1 MAVLT
6 GIVRQLLTMAL
17 EALPVMAA
25 VLLARLLLRKAPRKF
40 SMVLWLA
47 VALRLICPVLPES
60 PVGLVQTERAE
71 QAVSVLLETPQ
82 TAAPRLPAPSAGGE
96 ESGGASGH
104 AAGARPPAEHAAAEK
119 GGWLPVLSLLWLAGF
134 AAMAGWMLLGWLRLR
149 RLVSAAV
156 RRERDVWECDGLPSP
171 FVMGLLRPRIYVPFR
186 LTDAQR
192 TYVMAHERHHIR
204 RGDPW
209 WKLLGC
215 GILAVYWWDPAVWLC
230 WSLFCRDLEMS
241 CDEAVLDQ
249 LGDQAR
255 RGYSLSLVDFAQARR
270 FPAALAFGE
279 HDAARRVKNVLRW
292 KRATPAVAALAM
304 AAVLLVVSVGVHNAR
319 AGDESA
325 VTLAAAEDGGVEIS
339 VRASEQVRSWAL
351 LKEVYQDGR
360 LVSSAYQVFDGFADQ
375 GDGVTERSFRCTLRT
390 EVPQLADGGFAG
402 ELTVSCAGASQ
413 TLPLPHQRYTGVGV
427 LVGED
432 DRTRF
437 RLKPGES
444 VDVCTVLLS
453 TGPDG
458 AITFSAE
465 GVDPAQRNSAAV
477 RYRLVLSEKSFMELE
492 APPLDLAQTL
502 YDLRVPSRKE
512 MGAVRTLA
520 DALGMERF
528 GLYTIVEYEQA
539 IELAYF
545 EPMEEWEETLLWKR
559 AMVLLALISDA
570 DEVDVSFPA
579 ADGASR
585 YTYYCGLEQPDG
597 WAQALDYEDLKE
609 MGRSPQGVREL
620 LDYLDVEETEGGLTE
635 KLWAAGDDPV
645 SLLRLLDPSGALGRC
660 TVDTPFS
667 GCLRMIFQDAALTS
681 PERDTRM
688 WKYSMVLLALLEDY
702 DQTSWNW
709 LDDGVQAFQKN
720 AGLWNTASWLEERGM
735 ERDIRAYGRSEE
747 DLRLLVDALK
757 LPEGGEAES
766 LFAEMP
772 ETFMFCSGAGAWRT
786 MLHVKPD
793 GSFSGTFE
801 DADLTTRTL
810 CDFQGRFTEPMQV
823 DGDTYSME
831 IAELTLAQT
840 PGTEEER
847 DGYHYIY
854 KTPYGL
860 EGAEELRIFRPGTP
874 MAELPE
880 GFLDWTGWTSFSA
893 PAEFP
898 ETLPCWGI
906 YNVTRQ
912 QGFLEY
918 SDRTMP

>member
-25 VLLARLLLRKAPRKF
+25 VLLARLLLRKAPKKF

-71 QAVSVLLETPQ
+71 QAVSVLLEKPQ
-82 TAAPRLPAPSAGGE
+82 ATAPRLPVPSAGGA

-104 AAGARPPAEHAAAEK
+104 SAGERLPAERAAAEK
-119 GGWLPVLSLLWLAGF
+119 RGWLPVLSLLWLAGF
-134 AAMAGWMLLGWLRLR
+134 AAMAGWMLFGWLRLR

-171 FVMGLLRPRIYVPFR
+171 FVMGLLRPKIYVPFR

-204 RGDPW
+204 RRDPW

-215 GILAVYWWDPAVWLC
+215 GLLAVYWWDPAVWLC

-255 RGYSLSLVDFAQARR
+255 HGYSLSLVDFAQARR

-292 KRATPAVAALAM
+292 KRATPAAAALAM
-304 AAVLLVVSVGVHNAR
+304 AAVLLVVNVGVHNAR
-319 AGDESA
+319 AGDEST
-325 VTLAAAEDGGVEIS
+325 VTLAAADGGVEIS
-339 VRASEQVRSWAL
+339 VRASEQVRSWGL
-351 LKEVYQDGR
+351 LEEVYQDGR
-360 LVSSAYQVFDGFADQ
+360 LVSSAYRVFDGFADQ
-375 GDGVTERSFRCTLRT
+375 GDGVTERSFRCTLRA

-402 ELTVSCAGASQ
+402 ELTIFCAGAGQ
-413 TLPLPHQRYTGVGV
+413 TMPLPHQRYTGVGV

-432 DRTRF
+432 DRSRF
-437 RLKPGES
+437 RPKPEEA
-444 VDVCTVLLS
+444 VNVCTVLLS

-512 MGAVRTLA
+512 LGAVRILA

-539 IELAYF
+539 IELAY
-545 EPMEEWEETLLWKR
+545 EKPMEEQEETLLWKR

-570 DEVDVSFPA
+570 DEVDLSFPA
-579 ADGASR
+579 ADGGSR

-609 MGRSPQGVREL
+609 MGQSPQGVREL
-620 LDYLDVEETEGGLTE
+620 LGYLDVEEAEGGLTE
-635 KLWAAGDDPV
+635 NLWAAGDDPV
-645 SLLRLLDPSGALGRC
+645 SLLRLLDPSGELGRC

-667 GCLRMIFQDAALTS
+667 GCLRMIFQDSALTS

-709 LDDGVQAFQKN
+709 LDDGVQAFRQN

-747 DLRLLVDALK
+747 DLRRLVDALK
-757 LPEGGEAES
+757 LSEGVGEES
-766 LFAEMP
+766 LFAAMP

-810 CDFQGRFTEPMQV
+810 CDFQGRFTEPVQV
-823 DGDTYSME
+823 DADTYSME

-854 KTPYGL
+854 GTPYGL
-860 EGAEELRIFRPGTP
+860 EGAEELRIFCPGSPT
-874 MAELPE
+874 AELPE
-880 GFLDWTGWTSFSA
+880 GFLNWTGWAAFST
-893 PAEFP
+893 PAELP

-912 QGFLEY
+912 EGFLEY
-918 SDRTMP
+918 SGRTL

>member
-25 VLLARLLLRKAPRKF
+25 VLLARLLLRKAPKKF

-71 QAVSVLLETPQ
+71 QAVSVLLEKPQ
-82 TAAPRLPAPSAGGE
+82 ATAPRLPVPSAGAE

-104 AAGARPPAEHAAAEK
+104 SAGERPPAESAAAED

-171 FVMGLLRPRIYVPFR
+171 FVMGLLRPKIYVPFR

-192 TYVMAHERHHIR
+192 TCVMAHERYHIR
-204 RGDPW
+204 RRDPW

-215 GILAVYWWDPAVWLC
+215 GLLAVYWWDPAVWLC

-255 RGYSLSLVDFAQARR
+255 HGYSLSLVDFAQVRR

-319 AGDESA
+319 AGDESV

-339 VRASEQVRSWAL
+339 VRASEQVRSWGL
-351 LKEVYQDGR
+351 LEEVYQDGR
-360 LVSSAYQVFDGFADQ
+360 LVSSAYRVFDGFADQ

-402 ELTVSCAGASQ
+402 ELTVFCAGAVQ

-444 VDVCTVLLS
+444 VNVCTVLLS

-512 MGAVRTLA
+512 LGAVRTLA

-579 ADGASR
+579 ADGGSR

-609 MGRSPQGVREL
+609 MGQSPQGVREL
-620 LDYLDVEETEGGLTE
+620 LDYLDVEEAEDGLTE

-645 SLLRLLDPSGALGRC
+645 SLLRLLDPSGELGRC

-667 GCLRMIFQDAALTS
+667 GCLRMIFQDSALTS

-709 LDDGVQAFQKN
+709 LDDGVQAFQQN

-747 DLRLLVDALK
+747 DLRRLVEALK
-757 LPEGGEAES
+757 LPEGAGAES
-766 LFAEMP
+766 LFAAMP

-810 CDFQGRFTEPMQV
+810 CDFQGRFTEPVQV
-823 DGDTYSME
+823 DADTYSME

-860 EGAEELRIFRPGTP
+860 EGAEELRIFCPGSPT
-874 MAELPE
+874 AELPE
-880 GFLDWTGWTSFSA
+880 GFLNWTGWKSFSA

>member
-1 MAVLT
+1 MA
-6 GIVRQLLTMAL
+6 GGGA
-17 EALPVMAA
+17 PSD
-25 VLLARLLLRKAPRKF
+25 LR
-40 SMVLWLA
+40 
-47 VALRLICPVLPES
+47 PVLPES

-71 QAVSVLLETPQ
+71 QAVSVLLEKPQ
-82 TAAPRLPAPSAGGE
+82 ATAPRLPVPSAGAE

-104 AAGARPPAEHAAAEK
+104 SAGERPPAESAAAED

-171 FVMGLLRPRIYVPFR
+171 FVMGLLRPKIYVPFR

-192 TYVMAHERHHIR
+192 TCVMAHERYHIR
-204 RGDPW
+204 RRDPW

-215 GILAVYWWDPAVWLC
+215 GLLAVYWWDPAVWLC

-255 RGYSLSLVDFAQARR
+255 HGYSLSLVDFAQVRR

-319 AGDESA
+319 AGDESV

-339 VRASEQVRSWAL
+339 VRASEQVRSWGL
-351 LKEVYQDGR
+351 LEEVYQDGR
-360 LVSSAYQVFDGFADQ
+360 LVSSAYRVFDGFADQ

-402 ELTVSCAGASQ
+402 ELTVFCAGAVQ

-444 VDVCTVLLS
+444 VNVCTVLLS

-512 MGAVRTLA
+512 LGAVRTLA

-579 ADGASR
+579 ADGGSR

-609 MGRSPQGVREL
+609 MGQSPQGVREL
-620 LDYLDVEETEGGLTE
+620 LDYLDVEEAEDGLTE

-645 SLLRLLDPSGALGRC
+645 SLLRLLDPSGELGRC

-667 GCLRMIFQDAALTS
+667 GCLRMIFQDSALTS

-709 LDDGVQAFQKN
+709 LDDGVQAFQQN

-747 DLRLLVDALK
+747 DLRRLVEALK
-757 LPEGGEAES
+757 LPEGAGAES
-766 LFAEMP
+766 LFAAMP

-810 CDFQGRFTEPMQV
+810 CDFQGRFTEPVQV
-823 DGDTYSME
+823 DADTYSME

-860 EGAEELRIFRPGTP
+860 EGAEELRIFCPGSPT
-874 MAELPE
+874 AELPE
-880 GFLDWTGWTSFSA
+880 GFLNWTGWKSFSA

>member
-1 MAVLT
+1 M
-6 GIVRQLLTMAL
+6 
-17 EALPVMAA
+17 
-25 VLLARLLLRKAPRKF
+25 
-40 SMVLWLA
+40 
-47 VALRLICPVLPES
+47 
-60 PVGLVQTERAE
+60 GLVQTERAE
-71 QAVSVLLETPQ
+71 QAVSVLLEKPQ
-82 TAAPRLPAPSAGGE
+82 ATAPRLPVPSAGAE

-104 AAGARPPAEHAAAEK
+104 SAGERPPAESAAAED

-171 FVMGLLRPRIYVPFR
+171 FVMGLLRPKIYVPFR

-192 TYVMAHERHHIR
+192 TCVMAHERYHIR
-204 RGDPW
+204 RRDPW

-215 GILAVYWWDPAVWLC
+215 GLLAVYWWDPAVWLC

-255 RGYSLSLVDFAQARR
+255 HGYSLSLVDFAQVRR

-319 AGDESA
+319 AGDESV

-339 VRASEQVRSWAL
+339 VRASEQVRSWGL
-351 LKEVYQDGR
+351 LEEVYQDGR
-360 LVSSAYQVFDGFADQ
+360 LVSSAYRVFDGFADQ

-402 ELTVSCAGASQ
+402 ELTVFCAGAVQ

-444 VDVCTVLLS
+444 VNVCTVLLS

-512 MGAVRTLA
+512 LGAVRTLA

-579 ADGASR
+579 ADGGSR

-609 MGRSPQGVREL
+609 MGQSPQGVREL
-620 LDYLDVEETEGGLTE
+620 LDYLDVEEAEDGLTE

-645 SLLRLLDPSGALGRC
+645 SLLRLLDPSGELGRC

-667 GCLRMIFQDAALTS
+667 GCLRMIFQDSALTS

-709 LDDGVQAFQKN
+709 LDDGVQAFQQN

-747 DLRLLVDALK
+747 DLRRLVEALK
-757 LPEGGEAES
+757 LPEGAGAES
-766 LFAEMP
+766 LFAAMP

-810 CDFQGRFTEPMQV
+810 CDFQGRFTEPVQV
-823 DGDTYSME
+823 DADTYSME

-860 EGAEELRIFRPGTP
+860 EGAEELRIFCPGSPT
-874 MAELPE
+874 AELPE
-880 GFLDWTGWTSFSA
+880 GFLNWTGWKSFSA